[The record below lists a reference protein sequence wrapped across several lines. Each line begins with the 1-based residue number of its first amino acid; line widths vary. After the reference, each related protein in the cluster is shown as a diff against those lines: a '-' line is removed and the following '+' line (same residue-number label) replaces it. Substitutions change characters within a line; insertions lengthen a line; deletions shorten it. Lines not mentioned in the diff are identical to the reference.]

1 MEHLDIVVRFKTC
14 QPCTD
19 FKIVRFKI
27 FVKQS
32 ALLLAIL
39 NQSQS
44 LTLQEREREA
54 LTKVKKTRPCNDTIM
69 VDVKLFKMTNAQPYE
84 QNWRKLVGVT
94 VGTTLTKNDRLNKLN
109 D

>member
-1 MEHLDIVVRFKTC
+1 
-14 QPCTD
+14 
-19 FKIVRFKI
+19 
-27 FVKQS
+27 
-32 ALLLAIL
+32 
-39 NQSQS
+39 
-44 LTLQEREREA
+44 
-54 LTKVKKTRPCNDTIM
+54 M